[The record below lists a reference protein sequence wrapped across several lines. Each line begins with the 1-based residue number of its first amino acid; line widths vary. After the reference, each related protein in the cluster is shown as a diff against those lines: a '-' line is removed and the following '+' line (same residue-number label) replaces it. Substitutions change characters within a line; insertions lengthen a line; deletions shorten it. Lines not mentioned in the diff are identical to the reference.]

1 MNQKDNINETL
12 NQCLDRLLKG
22 ESINQILADYPDQ
35 ARELEPLLRIAI
47 AAQVFSKVQPRADFK
62 ARARYE
68 FMSAAREFE
77 AQPKRRSIF
86 KWRWQP
92 AWAISLAAVVVVAL
106 GGGATVAA
114 SNYSM
119 PGEPLYS
126 VKLAT
131 EQVRLAITVSDVT
144 KTELNAEYANRRTE
158 EIEYLATAG
167 SSEQIQKTTVR
178 LNSSLANMSQLAQD
192 DNPVTAT
199 GGDTTPNTMLGVATA
214 PATLKAAPAVN
225 GDVPPSPVVPPATGF
240 GVASSTEVNAP
251 QMVAVPQ
258 TLAGT
263 GIDSADKSE
272 TTTSSPNSSSS
283 VSSQR
288 NVDSASNT
296 RKLTKKEK
304 MRKIIEDNYQM
315 RKARLEAA
323 LEKANLSLRPAI
335 RQAIADSESEYWK
348 SIQNLDQIS
357 NQNSSQYQY
366 NETNQR

>member
-1 MNQKDNINETL
+1 MNQKYSISETL

-22 ESINQILADYPDQ
+22 ESISQILADYPDQ

-47 AAQVFSKVQPRADFK
+47 ATQVFSKVQPRADFK

-68 FMSAAREFE
+68 FMSAARDFE
-77 AQPKRRSIF
+77 AQSERRSIF

-92 AWAISLAAVVVVAL
+92 AWAISLAAVVVVVL

-131 EQVRLAITVSDVT
+131 EQVRLALTVSDVT

-167 SSEQIQKTTVR
+167 SSEQIQKTTAR

-192 DNPVTAT
+192 DNPVKAT
-199 GGDTTPNTMLGVATA
+199 GGNTTPNTMLSVASA

-225 GDVPPSPVVPPATGF
+225 AGISPSPVVLPATGF
-240 GVASSTEVNAP
+240 GVVSPTEVNVP
-251 QMVAVPQ
+251 QMAPVPV
-258 TLAGT
+258 TIAGT
-263 GIDSADKSE
+263 GVDNSDKNDATAGSA
-272 TTTSSPNSSSS
+272 NSSSS
-283 VSSQR
+283 VRSQS
-288 NVDSASNT
+288 NTENASNT
-296 RKLTKKEK
+296 RKLIKKEK

-315 RKARLEAA
+315 RKARLDAA
-323 LEKANLSLRPAI
+323 LEKASPSLRPAV

-357 NQNSSQYQY
+357 NQNSNQYQ
-366 NETNQR
+366 NNSTNQR

>member
-1 MNQKDNINETL
+1 MNQKDNINEIL

-22 ESINQILADYPDQ
+22 EPISQILADYPDQ
-35 ARELEPLLRIAI
+35 SRELEPLLRVAV
-47 AAQVFSKVQPRADFK
+47 ATKAFSKVQPRADFK

-68 FMSAAREFE
+68 FMSAARELE
-77 AQPKRRSIF
+77 SQPERRSIF

-131 EQVRLAITVSDVT
+131 EQVRLALTVSDVT

-167 SSEQIQKTTVR
+167 SSEQIQKTTAR

-192 DNPVTAT
+192 DNPVIAT
-199 GGDTTPNTMLGVATA
+199 GGNTTPNTMLSMATA
-214 PATLKAAPAVN
+214 PATVKSAPPVN
-225 GDVPPSPVVPPATGF
+225 AGISPSPVVPPATGF
-240 GVASSTEVNAP
+240 GVASPTEANVP
-251 QMVAVPQ
+251 QMAPVPQ
-258 TLAGT
+258 TVASTGNSNSDRNDVTAG
-263 GIDSADKSE
+263 SA
-272 TTTSSPNSSSS
+272 NSSSS
-283 VSSQR
+283 LSNQS
-288 NVDSASNT
+288 NAENAGNT

-304 MRKIIEDNYQM
+304 MRKIIEENYQM
-315 RKARLEAA
+315 REARLEAA
-323 LEKANLSLRPAI
+323 LEKASPSLRPAI
-335 RQAIADSESEYWK
+335 RQAIADSENEYWK

-357 NQNSSQYQY
+357 NQNNNQYQN

>member
-22 ESINQILADYPDQ
+22 EPISQILADYPDQ
-35 ARELEPLLRIAI
+35 ASELEPLLRIAV
-47 AAQVFSKVQPRADFK
+47 ATQAFSRVQPRLDFK

-68 FMSAAREFE
+68 FMSAARELE

-106 GGGATVAA
+106 GGGATVVA

-119 PGEPLYS
+119 PGETLYS

-131 EQVRLAITVSDVT
+131 EQVRLALTVSDVT

-178 LNSSLANMSQLAQD
+178 LNISLANMSQLAQD
-192 DNPVTAT
+192 DNPITAT
-199 GGDTTPNTMLGVATA
+199 GGNTTPNMMLSVATA
-214 PATLKAAPAVN
+214 PATLKAAPDVN
-225 GDVPPSPVVPPATGF
+225 AGISPSPVVPPATGF
-240 GVASSTEVNAP
+240 DVASPTEAK
-251 QMVAVPQ
+251 VPQ
-258 TLAGT
+258 LAPVPVTIAGT
-263 GIDSADKSE
+263 GTNGTDKSDA
-272 TTTSSPNSSSS
+272 TAGSANSSSS
-283 VSSQR
+283 VSTQS
-288 NVDSASNT
+288 NTENAGNT

-315 RKARLEAA
+315 RKTRLEAA
-323 LEKANLSLRPAI
+323 LEKASLSLRPAI

-357 NQNSSQYQY
+357 NQNTNQYQN